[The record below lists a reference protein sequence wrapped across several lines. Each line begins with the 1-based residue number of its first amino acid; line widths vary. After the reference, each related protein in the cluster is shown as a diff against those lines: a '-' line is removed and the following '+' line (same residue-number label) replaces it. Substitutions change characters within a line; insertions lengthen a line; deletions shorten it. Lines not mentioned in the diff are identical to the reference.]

1 MNDRRTRLAIIAGLA
16 FVVLGLPDGLLGVAW
31 PSMRATFGVPLNAM
45 GALLAS
51 FTAGFVVSS
60 FAGGRSMHALGLGG
74 LLAVSCG
81 ATGLS
86 LLGYAASASWWAVVA
101 LALVGG
107 LGAGGI
113 DTGINTYAAT
123 RHGPRFL
130 NVLHACW
137 GVGAAA
143 GPAIMTAVLASHRPW
158 QVGYVAVAA
167 AQWTMALAFA
177 LTRGAWAGTTAGET
191 SHVREEAAPSI
202 TETLRVPAAR
212 LGVLLFVC
220 YTGLELGI
228 GAWAFTLLTEGRW
241 MSMPMAGAW
250 TSLYWVGLT
259 CGRLLGALLVS
270 RLGPRVLLRSTMALL
285 AAGLV
290 LFAAALSPYSDL
302 AGLVVAGAAAG
313 PIFPT
318 LIAQTPGRLGVRH
331 AANAVGF
338 QIAAAALGT
347 ALWPSLLGMLGAA
360 LGLEALARGLLVLSL
375 AVFAV
380 NEWLAAATG
389 PPP

>member
-1 MNDRRTRLAIIAGLA
+1 
-16 FVVLGLPDGLLGVAW
+16 VV
-31 PSMRATFGVPLNAM
+31 
-45 GALLAS
+45 
-51 FTAGFVVSS
+51 
-60 FAGGRSMHALGLGG
+60 
-74 LLAVSCG
+74 
-81 ATGLS
+81 
-86 LLGYAASASWWAVVA
+86 
-101 LALVGG
+101 
-107 LGAGGI
+107 
-113 DTGINTYAAT
+113 
-123 RHGPRFL
+123 
-130 NVLHACW
+130 
-137 GVGAAA
+137 
-143 GPAIMTAVLASHRPW
+143 
-158 QVGYVAVAA
+158 
-167 AQWTMALAFA
+167 
-177 LTRGAWAGTTAGET
+177 
-191 SHVREEAAPSI
+191 
-202 TETLRVPAAR
+202 
-212 LGVLLFVC
+212 
-220 YTGLELGI
+220 
-228 GAWAFTLLTEGRW
+228 
-241 MSMPMAGAW
+241 
-250 TSLYWVGLT
+250 LT